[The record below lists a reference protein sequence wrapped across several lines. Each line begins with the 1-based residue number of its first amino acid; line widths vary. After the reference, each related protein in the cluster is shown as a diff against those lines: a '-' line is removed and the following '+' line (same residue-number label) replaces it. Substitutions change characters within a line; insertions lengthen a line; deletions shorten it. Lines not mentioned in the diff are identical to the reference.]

1 MNRRGALAL
10 AVAMGLGPCL
20 WAGERVLQAS
30 TQNYPTGQVLARAST
45 AALVARNAGTGSPPA
60 SAAPRGLTA
69 SRTLVSTDNMEP
81 SDAAMTSSD
90 DHHES
95 PASRFVSAQAM
106 PSKASGSLE
115 YWLRG
120 EMKCWNKSSKAADG
134 VGLLIVPFDADH
146 KPLSTGRSNLVR
158 VNSTINGGAERA
170 LPWQVQVKEIAATEV
185 LVAILSIKF
194 SDGTIWSAPNVE
206 AVDFF

>member
-1 MNRRGALAL
+1 MIRRVALAL
-10 AVAMGLGPCL
+10 AVAASLGPGV
-20 WAGERVLQAS
+20 WAGERLLQAS
-30 TQNYPTGQVLARAST
+30 TQNYSGQVVARSST
-45 AALVARNAGTGSPPA
+45 AALVTRNASAGSAPA
-60 SAAPRGLTA
+60 SVAPRGLSA

-81 SDAAMTSSD
+81 SNAAMASGD

-106 PSKASGSLE
+106 PSKTSGSLE

-134 VGLLIVPFDADH
+134 LGLLIVPFDADH
-146 KPLSTGRSNLVR
+146 NPLSTGRSNLVR
-158 VNSTINGGAERA
+158 LDSTINGGAERA
-170 LPWQVQVKEIAATEV
+170 LPWQVQAKELAATEV

-194 SDGTIWSAPNVE
+194 ADGTVWNAPEVE